1 MKITNILP
9 LVVIAFFTACGG
21 GSSSSSTVTGETQT
35 SFQNKK
41 TLQLQFKLCK
51 QPSAL

>member
-1 MKITNILP
+1 MLKNILISST
-9 LVVIAFFTACGG
+9 LVFFTACGG

-41 TLQLQFKLCK
+41 TLQLQFKLCR
-51 QPSAL
+51 QQSAL